1 MENYIKFKWLPLLLL
16 STLLFAACTAAGESD
31 AVSSTPATSAAA
43 EAPSTS
49 TANEAPSETSVL
61 EESPVTTEPSP
72 TTAAGQPAG
81 ESSPTP
87 PPPPTSTPA
96 PTSEPEQTPES
107 TAVPL
112 PEGWLG
118 PENFADDINPLTGEA
133 VEDPAML
140 QRRPIAIKISNFPVL
155 VRPQSGLNNADLV
168 FEHYAEG
175 GSTRFTAVFYS
186 EDAHTV
192 GSVRSA
198 RIIDFEIPVMYDAAF
213 GYSGAAGGN
222 KDRFS
227 GVDWFERIVSPDFG
241 HGGFYRTPSEDPDV
255 DFWHTMFTDTYRL
268 REILQERGLDVPPQ
282 FQNGMVFSP
291 EPPEGG
297 TPAKQIEIKYSGN
310 YVTWWYDSGLGR
322 YLRWN
327 DGVRHN
333 DANRGEQINFTNI
346 VVISAR
352 HVESGIPE
360 TEVRQGANSIEIQIW
375 GEGPA
380 TIFRDGQ
387 RFEGRWQRNDPG
399 DMLTF
404 TDMDGN
410 PLPLAPGN
418 TWFQLVPLGFDKLY
432 VTS

>member
-1 MENYIKFKWLPLLLL
+1 MENCKQYRWLTLVLLL
-16 STLLFAACTAAGESD
+16 TLFLAACTAAGEPS
-31 AVSSTPATSAAA
+31 AISSAPTTTAPAETPTEAA
-43 EAPSTS
+43 
-49 TANEAPSETSVL
+49 VL
-61 EESPVTTEPSP
+61 EDVPATTEPAS
-72 TTAAGQPAG
+72 TTAAEQPTI
-81 ESSPTP
+81 EPSQTP
-87 PPPPTSTPA
+87 PPPPSTTITA
-96 PTSEPEQTPES
+96 TSEPELTPEA
-107 TAVPL
+107 TPTPL
-112 PEGWLG
+112 PDGWLG
-118 PENFADDINPLTGEA
+118 PENFGTEINPLTGETE
-133 VEDPAML
+133 EDPAIL
-140 QRRPIAIKISNFPVL
+140 QRRPIAIKVSNYPVL
-155 VRPQSGLNNADLV
+155 VRPQAGLNNADLV

-175 GSTRFTAVFYS
+175 GATRFTAVFYS

-213 GYSGAAGGN
+213 GFSGAAGAN

-227 GVDWFERIVSPDFG
+227 GVDWFDRIISPDFG
-241 HGGFYRTPSEDPDV
+241 HGGFYRAKSEDPDT

-268 REILQERGLDVPPQ
+268 RNILQERGLDVSPQ
-282 FQNGMVFSP
+282 LQNGMVFSQ
-291 EPPEGG
+291 EPPADG

-322 YLRWN
+322 YFRWN
-327 DGVRHN
+327 DGARHN
-333 DANRGEQINFTNI
+333 DANRDEQINFKNI
-346 VVISAR
+346 VVVSAN

-360 TEVRQGANSIEIQIW
+360 TEVAQGANSIEIQIW

-387 RFEGRWQRNDPG
+387 RFDGRWQRNDPR

-404 TDMDGN
+404 TDLEGN

-418 TWFQLVPLGFDKLY
+418 TWFQLVPLDFDKLY